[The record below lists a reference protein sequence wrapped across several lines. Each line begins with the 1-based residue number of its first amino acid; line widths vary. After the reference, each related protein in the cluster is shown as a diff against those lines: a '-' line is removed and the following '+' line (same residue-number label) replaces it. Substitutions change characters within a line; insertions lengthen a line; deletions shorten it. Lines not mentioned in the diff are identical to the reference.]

1 MASNPQTPRGAFGA
15 QLKGPGYGTLNKPEE
30 TAAEE
35 TKEKRSSESER
46 VGMEKKYFF
55 RVSVDLK
62 QMPTAC
68 GRAFHFSEI
77 VIRINMCR

>member
-15 QLKGPGYGTLNKPEE
+15 QLKGPGYGTLNKPED
-30 TAAEE
+30 TAAEK

-55 RVSVDLK
+55 L
-62 QMPTAC
+62 
-68 GRAFHFSEI
+68 GE
-77 VIRINMCR
+77 CRLETNANRMWQGFPLF